1 MAASIQAAQAVTDIR
16 AGMAVAE
23 DPEFDSLMRAGERGA
38 RGGSA
43 EGEGFSGEDG
53 GEGGQNGGGQQGQQ
67 PRQAAPAMPPA
78 DPDADPLTDLRGPS
92 AYAPAPPLPVGFAE
106 FPVAPRGGRS
116 RATRRSLGG
125 TGMTI
130 TAVQQPGILR
140 AEPGAP
146 SATARKDW
154 QTGKDWQSG
163 PRIAAAMD
171 FAGWVPGGH
180 RSDAFR
186 DPGIHFDPME
196 RFADA
201 GRRQRTA
208 LDSLFERF
216 ETMQGSSKPAVQA
229 HQSMR
234 APVAGQHVS
243 PIVSSKMN

>member
-1 MAASIQAAQAVTDIR
+1 MAASIQAAQAVADIR

-38 RGGSA
+38 RGGSS

-53 GEGGQNGGGQQGQQ
+53 GEDGQNGGGQQGQQ
-67 PRQAAPAMPPA
+67 PRQAAPAIPPA
-78 DPDADPLTDLRGPS
+78 DPDVDPLTDLRGPS

-154 QTGKDWQSG
+154 QTGNDWQSG
-163 PRIAAAMD
+163 PRVQAGID
-171 FAGWVPGGH
+171 FTGLLGRTPAVASHP
-180 RSDAFR
+180 
-186 DPGIHFDPME
+186 DPME

-201 GRRQRTA
+201 GRRKREA
-208 LDSLFERF
+208 LDLLFERF
-216 ETMQGSSKPAVQA
+216 EGMQPKARDG
-229 HQSMR
+229 
-234 APVAGQHVS
+234 VARTTDAG
-243 PIVSSKMN
+243 MNISVATTLPRLHPEAYSRN